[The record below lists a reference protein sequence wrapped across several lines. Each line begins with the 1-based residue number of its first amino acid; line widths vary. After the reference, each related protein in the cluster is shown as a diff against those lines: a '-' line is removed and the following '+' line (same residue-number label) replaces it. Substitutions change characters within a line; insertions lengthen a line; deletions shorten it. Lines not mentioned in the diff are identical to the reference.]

1 MSKEPRGKSVWERG
15 LGTKGGVEYNIYLKK
30 YLDNQKIDKKQI
42 KKWVFILILG
52 SFVLI
57 SSFSPSN
64 IL

>member
-1 MSKEPRGKSVWERG
+1 M
-15 LGTKGGVEYNIYLKK
+15 K

-52 SFVLI
+52 SFFLT

>member
-1 MSKEPRGKSVWERG
+1 MWERG
-15 LGTKGGVEYNIYLKK
+15 LGTKGGVEYNIYLKMK